1 MKKIY
6 LFSMLVLVTFTGF
19 AQFTTTTYRGAFAPA
34 PTAMWT
40 DSWTEYDP
48 QNKAYPTPTVTISTE
63 INTNTTWTAGNT
75 YTLGGQIYV
84 KNNATLTIEAGVI
97 IRSTAAGAGLF
108 VTKGAK
114 LIAEG
119 TDTSPIVF
127 TSGYTEGNRNRGDWG
142 GVILMGKGSYN
153 INGGVNNIEGIA
165 PTADTQYGGG
175 ATPDDNDNSGSLK
188 YVRIEFAGYTYG
200 AAGSNTEINGLTMGA
215 VGKGTTIDYVQV
227 SYANDDSF
235 EWFGG
240 AVNCSHLVAYRGLD
254 DDFDTDNG
262 FSGNV
267 QFCLAIK
274 EPAIADSSDSNCFE
288 SDNNSTSTAGTK
300 FTSAIFS
307 NCTLIGPTYR
317 ATLPSGGTLA
327 VRHRRG
333 AHLRRNTQLKVF
345 NSIFMDFVDGLVVDG
360 VTTETNA
367 LNGTLKFNSNI
378 LAGIPTS
385 TKIIQVASNGSAG
398 PPVVPNTATIT
409 SGINPAFNM
418 TTWFNTSNNTGYASP
433 ITNAGLLTLPY
444 NTLDGSQYTGLDY
457 RPVAGSI
464 AAKDADFTTLA
475 NEKFISNAEFSLK
488 VYPNPTSDS
497 FRLNYISSSNEDVK
511 VTAYDM
517 TGKTIE
523 SLNVDYDA
531 INDQQIGNDYAPGV
545 YLISLKQGDINKT
558 VRVIKK

>member
-1 MKKIY
+1 
-6 LFSMLVLVTFTGF
+6 MLVLVTFTGF

-34 PTAMWT
+34 PTVMWT

-48 QNKAYPTPTVTISTE
+48 QNKAYPTSTVTISSE
-63 INTNTTWTAGNT
+63 ITTNTTWTAGNT
-75 YTLGGQIYV
+75 YSLGGQIYV
-84 KNNATLTIEAGVI
+84 KNNATLTIEPGVV

-119 TDTSPIVF
+119 TATSPIVF
-127 TSGYTEGNRNRGDWG
+127 TSGYSEGNRNRGDWG
-142 GVILMGKGSYN
+142 GVILMGKGAYN

-274 EPAIADSSDSNCFE
+274 EPAIADTSDSNCFE

-307 NCTLIGPTYR
+307 NCTLIGPSYR
-317 ATLPSGGTLA
+317 STLPSGGTLA

-333 AHLRRNTQLKVF
+333 AHLRRNTQLQVF
-345 NSIFMDFVDGLVVDG
+345 NSVFMDFVDGVVVDG
-360 VTTETNA
+360 ATTQTNA
-367 LNGTLKFNSNI
+367 TNATLKFKSNI
-378 LAGIPTS
+378 ITGTAVVKVATTTPVGFDVATWFASNNNTS
-385 TKIIQVASNGSAG
+385 QVASAG
-398 PPVVPNTATIT
+398 I
-409 SGINPAFNM
+409 
-418 TTWFNTSNNTGYASP
+418 
-433 ITNAGLLTLPY
+433 LTLPY
-444 NTLDGSQYTGLDY
+444 NTTDGSTYTGLDY
-457 RPVAGSI
+457 RPATGSI
-464 AAKDADFTTLA
+464 AETGADFSTLGTDSFA
-475 NEKFISNAEFSLK
+475 SNAEFSLK
-488 VYPNPTSDS
+488 VYPNPSANS
-497 FRLNYISSSNEDVK
+497 FKLNYISSSNENMK
-511 VTAYDM
+511 VAAYDF
-517 TGKTIE
+517 TGKLLE
-523 SLNVDYDA
+523 SRNVKYED
-531 INDQQIGNDYAPGV
+531 INNQEIGNGYNAGV
-545 YLISLKQGDINKT
+545 YLVVLKQGNITKT
-558 VRVIKK
+558 VRVIKN